1 MHLQMHVSVQHL
13 PHLFRILSSSKA
25 FVFHGIEEDA
35 GETGERRVRTAS
47 PGSFMAATGGG
58 EQTRLTLTHHAAREG

>member
-1 MHLQMHVSVQHL
+1 MHVSVQHL

-35 GETGERRVRTAS
+35 GDRRPESTAS